1 MSFEERLKQHA
12 DLTEKRLKELLTPV
26 SHNGGYNVSEK
37 LYEAMRYSTLGGGK
51 RLRAFLVI
59 QFCLANGGQAENALD
74 YACAIE
80 MMHAFSLIHDDLPA
94 MDDDNMRRGK
104 PSNHVKYGEATAILA
119 GDALAIDSLN
129 TVLGNRK
136 CTPRQNAEA
145 AYWLSRFAGGNGMVS
160 GQQLDIDGEG
170 KDLTGYEIDLLV
182 GHKTGGMFS
191 AACYMGTVAA
201 YKRELT
207 KDETP
212 IPFTFGHL
220 LGSAFQITDDLL
232 DIYSTSEEMGKTVG
246 KDEKSGKSTYVSLLG
261 AENAAKR
268 AENEIKIAK
277 EWLNKLPE
285 SVYRDEL
292 FALCDYVLTRRN

>member
-1 MSFEERLKQHA
+1 
-12 DLTEKRLKELLTPV
+12 
-26 SHNGGYNVSEK
+26 
-37 LYEAMRYSTLGGGK
+37 
-51 RLRAFLVI
+51 
-59 QFCLANGGQAENALD
+59 
-74 YACAIE
+74 
-80 MMHAFSLIHDDLPA
+80 
-94 MDDDNMRRGK
+94 
-104 PSNHVKYGEATAILA
+104 
-119 GDALAIDSLN
+119 
-129 TVLGNRK
+129 
-136 CTPRQNAEA
+136 
-145 AYWLSRFAGGNGMVS
+145 MVS

-261 AENAAKR
+261 AEETEKR
-268 AENEIKIAK
+268 AEFEIKIAK

-285 SVYRDEL
+285 SIYRDEL
-292 FALCDYVLTRRN
+292 FELCDYVLTRKN